1 MTTKDRGEGR
11 TPLNDLYDAMSMSNE
26 GTAPR
31 SEVQGLPVIALA
43 REGDAKAL
51 EYLRNWGEA
60 SRESEAIE
68 TGKATYSELWA
79 YILEDLRAL
88 RLEKR
93 KRELTGGTA

>member
-1 MTTKDRGEGR
+1 MTTKNRRGER
-11 TPLNDLYDAMSMSNE
+11 TPLNDLYTAMSMSNE

-31 SEVQGLPVIALA
+31 SEVQSLPIIALA

-51 EYLRNWGEA
+51 EYLRNWGKA
-60 SRESEAIE
+60 SGESEGPE

-79 YILEDLRAL
+79 YVLEDVRAL